1 MTDTIALASREDLND
16 LLLEMCRY
24 GEPIVVKLRSGW
36 FCRIDMRVASTGT
49 EFKVA
54 SDFGHATPMG
64 AVEDCHARIVA
75 AVKQLEAIAK

>member
-1 MTDTIALASREDLND
+1 MIDSIAVSPREDLND

-24 GEPIVVKLRSGW
+24 GEPIVVKLRGGW
-36 FCRIDMRVASTGT
+36 FCRIDIRVASTGT
-49 EFKVA
+49 EFKVE
-54 SDFGHATPMG
+54 SDFKHATPMR